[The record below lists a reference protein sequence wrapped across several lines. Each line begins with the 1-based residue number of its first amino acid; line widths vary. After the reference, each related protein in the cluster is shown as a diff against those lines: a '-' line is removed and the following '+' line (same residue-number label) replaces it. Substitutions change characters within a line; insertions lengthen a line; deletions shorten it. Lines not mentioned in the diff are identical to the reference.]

1 MAKETNEELN
11 LTPFIGLFAMLVV
24 LLLVTAVW
32 NTVEVLPT
40 NTSNSTASSAPTP
53 QVPDNKP
60 KLDLSVTVLVDKIQ
74 VSVNSKPYFFNFNN
88 GEIVEEGFVQY
99 LETLKVSFPE
109 KNDVVL
115 YTDNR
120 VPYKHLV
127 QTFDL
132 LIGAGFPD
140 VGVSTQ

>member
-1 MAKETNEELN
+1 LAKETNEELN

-40 NTSNSTASSAPTP
+40 NTSNSTANSNPSP
-53 QVPDNKP
+53 QPPDNKP

-74 VSVNSKPYFFNFNN
+74 VSVNTKPYYFEFVG
-88 GEIVEEGFVQY
+88 GEIVETRLVPY
-99 LETLKVSFPE
+99 LESLKRSYPE